1 MRYYLIGLAI
11 LLITGCKD
19 NKQSERNTDIVIS
32 DSISLEEI
40 VMNDSLSVSDSL
52 VIDNPEKGN
61 QSLKREVLK
70 ELPDDRLKLQEL
82 LISKSYYKEEDQY
95 VLDFKYPLLNEQLDP
110 GYKVFNEYIRDHYLD
125 IKGTEAQ
132 ILEDKDWLCD
142 TLNANNYRE
151 RRRVD
156 YKIYHSI
163 EDLLSLVFYREN
175 YYSGAIHSSYYF
187 DCINFDLEHH
197 AFLGYDDVFTLNS
210 EEELF
215 ETINNVLL
223 ESIESGDQY
232 FDCWELSLGDFNEYK
247 DNFVIGN
254 EFVEFYFDDCVICPA
269 YTGTFS
275 IEIPKDRIRDLLK
288 NERNK
293 SDF

>member
-1 MRYYLIGLAI
+1 MRYWILGLSI
-11 LLITGCKD
+11 LLITGCKES
-19 NKQSERNTDIVIS
+19 KQTDQSTEIVIS
-32 DSISLEEI
+32 DTITLKDM
-40 VMNDSLSVSDSL
+40 VLNDSLIANDSL
-52 VIDNPEKGN
+52 IVVDREKGN

-70 ELPDDRLKLQEL
+70 SLPDDRLKLQEL
-82 LISKSYYKEEDQY
+82 LISKSYFKEEDQY

-110 GYKVFNEYIRDHYLD
+110 GYKVFNDFIKDHYVD
-125 IKGTEAQ
+125 IQGTEAQ

-156 YKIYHSI
+156 YKVYQSM
-163 EDLLSLVFYREN
+163 EGLLSLVFYREN
-175 YYSGAIHSSYYF
+175 YYSGAMHSSYYF
-187 DCINFDLEHH
+187 DCINFDLKHH
-197 AFLGYDDVFTLNS
+197 AFMNYDDVFTMNS

-215 ETINNVLL
+215 ATVNQVLL
-223 ESIESGDQY
+223 GSIESGDHY

-254 EFVEFYFDDCVICPA
+254 DFIEFYFDDCVICPA

-275 IEIPKDRIRDLLK
+275 IEIPKDRIRDILK
-288 NERNK
+288 ME
-293 SDF
+293 

>member
-1 MRYYLIGLAI
+1 MGLSI
-11 LLITGCKD
+11 LLITGCKES
-19 NKQSERNTDIVIS
+19 KQTDQSTETVIS
-32 DSISLEEI
+32 DTITLKDM
-40 VMNDSLSVSDSL
+40 VLNDSLIANDSL
-52 VIDNPEKGN
+52 IVVDREKGN

-70 ELPDDRLKLQEL
+70 SLPDDRLKLQEL
-82 LISKSYYKEEDQY
+82 LISKSYFKEEDQY

-110 GYKVFNEYIRDHYLD
+110 GYKVFNDFIKDHYVD
-125 IKGTEAQ
+125 IQGTEAQ

-156 YKIYHSI
+156 YKVYQSM
-163 EDLLSLVFYREN
+163 EGLLSLVFYREN
-175 YYSGAIHSSYYF
+175 YYSGAMHSSYYF
-187 DCINFDLEHH
+187 DCINFDLKHH
-197 AFLGYDDVFTLNS
+197 AFMNYDDVFTMNS

-215 ETINNVLL
+215 ATVNQVLL
-223 ESIESGDQY
+223 GSIESGDHY

-254 EFVEFYFDDCVICPA
+254 DFIEFYFDDCVICPA

-275 IEIPKDRIRDLLK
+275 IEIPKDRIRDILK
-288 NERNK
+288 ME
-293 SDF
+293 

>member
-1 MRYYLIGLAI
+1 MRYWILGLSV
-11 LLITGCKD
+11 LLITGCKETNQTD
-19 NKQSERNTDIVIS
+19 QSTEIVIS
-32 DSISLEEI
+32 DTITLKDM
-40 VMNDSLSVSDSL
+40 VLNDSLRASDTL
-52 VIDNPEKGN
+52 IIVDHEKGN

-70 ELPDDRLKLQEL
+70 DLPDDRLKLQEL
-82 LISKSYYKEEDQY
+82 LISKSYFKEEDQY

-110 GYKVFNEYIRDHYLD
+110 GYKVFNDFIKDHYVD
-125 IKGTEAQ
+125 IRGTEAQ

-156 YKIYHSI
+156 YKVYQSM

-175 YYSGAIHSSYYF
+175 YYSGAMHSSYYF
-187 DCINFDLEHH
+187 DCINFDLKHH
-197 AFLGYDDVFTLNS
+197 TFMNYDDVFTMNS

-215 ETINNVLL
+215 ATINQVLL
-223 ESIESGDQY
+223 GLIESGDHY

-254 EFVEFYFDDCVICPA
+254 DFIEFYFDDCVICPA

-275 IEIPKDRIRDLLK
+275 IEIPKDRIPDILK
-288 NERNK
+288 ME
-293 SDF
+293 